1 MGEDVPTQG
10 ELIDERSIYN
20 GMVYRSHCYTCNVL
34 CDQCEV
40 NSRPIFIYIEFG
52 DQILSK
58 ETSLTR
64 MLQGFMVGS
73 QGEEFGK

>member
-1 MGEDVPTQG
+1 MSDRFIMAWFIEAIATPVMYCV
-10 ELIDERSIYN
+10 IS
-20 GMVYRSHCYTCNVL
+20 
-34 CDQCEV
+34 V
-40 NSRPIFIYIEFG
+40 NSRPIFIYFEFG

-73 QGEEFGK
+73 QGAEFGK